1 MQIVVAQFT
10 EDKMIPQYLLE
21 AKENNE
27 IQWIETKSEKPEKLK
42 SERAIKHY
50 ISTIDLDRQRDV
62 MMPKGMIDKD
72 YQKSPAV
79 WYNHNYTWNPNA
91 LPIAKSLWRQKT
103 EEGVL
108 AKTEFA
114 TTEFAD
120 DVYTLHEG
128 EFMNTWSIGF
138 RPAKDKSGVVEKD
151 SIEHDEKKNITTW
164 HKWELLEYSSAP
176 IAANPNARDMV
187 KDLQT
192 LRFKSDVM
200 TDMIKTTILE
210 IEVKSQLEQMRVE
223 LTGLKK
229 IADELQFLIEKTN
242 SNEKEILE
250 LTEFLK
256 QKEATIIKD
265 ISIGLP
271 ANKMTDDKIKS
282 IVTSIVGGGR

>member
-1 MQIVVAQFT
+1 
-10 EDKMIPQYLLE
+10 MIPQYLLE

-27 IQWIETKSEKPEKLK
+27 IKWVETKSEKPEKLK
-42 SERAIKHY
+42 SERAIKHF
-50 ISTIDLDRQRDV
+50 ISTIDLDRQRDI
-62 MMPKGMIDKD
+62 MMPKGMVDKD
-72 YQKSPAV
+72 YSKSPSV
-79 WYNHNYTWNPNA
+79 WYNHNYNWNPNA
-91 LPIAKSLWRQKT
+91 LPIARSLWRQKT
-103 EEGVL
+103 DEGVL

-120 DVYTLHEG
+120 DVYMLHEG

-138 RPAKDKSGVVEKD
+138 RPVKDKTGIVEKD
-151 SIEHDEKKNITTW
+151 SIEFDEKKNITTYN
-164 HKWELLEYSSAP
+164 KWELLEYSSAP
-176 IAANPNARDMV
+176 IAANPNARDMI

-192 LRFKSDVM
+192 MRFKSDVM
-200 TDMIKTTILE
+200 TDMIKTTIIE
-210 IEVKSQLEQMRVE
+210 IEVKSELEQMKVE
-223 LTGLKK
+223 VEALKK
-229 IADELQFLIEKTN
+229 LKDELQFLIEKTN